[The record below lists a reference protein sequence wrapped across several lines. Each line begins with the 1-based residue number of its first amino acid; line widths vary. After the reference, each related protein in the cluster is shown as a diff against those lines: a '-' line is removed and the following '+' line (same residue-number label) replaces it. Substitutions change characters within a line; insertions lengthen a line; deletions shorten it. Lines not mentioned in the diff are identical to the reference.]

1 MYRQCNIWMPC
12 KGTRRLDRNTCVFYQ
27 QCQQFLVWRNIRSE
41 TKAIIEMQC
50 MIFRKRSYL
59 IPWNFYQMIPRTQ
72 QGWYQSEIFMTSYLH
87 FSWVSTD
94 QRRWAPN
101 QITRNT
107 YFERGFQ
114 GTGLCD
120 RLRHRFIRALSHID
134 DHKHGIEVS
143 DVDEH
148 SQVKSQFK
156 SHQLRFY
163 AMAPLNDKTHGHLD
177 KWLCTWPYRKWKF
190 VCLLSKRS
198 FNY

>member
-12 KGTRRLDRNTCVFYQ
+12 KGTRRLDRDTCVFYQ

-59 IPWNFYQMIPRTQ
+59 IPTNFYPMILRTQ

-120 RLRHRFIRALSHID
+120 RLSTVLLDSHID

-143 DVDEH
+143 DVDDH

-163 AMAPLNDKTHGHLD
+163 AMAP
-177 KWLCTWPYRKWKF
+177 
-190 VCLLSKRS
+190 
-198 FNY
+198 

>member
-12 KGTRRLDRNTCVFYQ
+12 KGTRRLDRDTCVFYQ
-27 QCQQFLVWRNIRSE
+27 QCQQFLVWWNIRSE

-59 IPWNFYQMIPRTQ
+59 IPWNFYQMIPRTE

-101 QITRNT
+101 QITINT

-120 RLRHRFIRALSHID
+120 RLSSVLLDSLLLWAILMTTNMALESMMLMNTLKSNHSSNHISF
-134 DHKHGIEVS
+134 VS
-143 DVDEH
+143 T
-148 SQVKSQFK
+148 
-156 SHQLRFY
+156 
-163 AMAPLNDKTHGHLD
+163 P
-177 KWLCTWPYRKWKF
+177 WPH
-190 VCLLSKRS
+190 
-198 FNY
+198 